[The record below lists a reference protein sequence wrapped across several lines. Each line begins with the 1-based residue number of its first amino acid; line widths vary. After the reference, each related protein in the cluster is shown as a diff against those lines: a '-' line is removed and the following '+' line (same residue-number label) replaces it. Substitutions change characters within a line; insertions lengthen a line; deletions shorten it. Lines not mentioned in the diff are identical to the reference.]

1 MWQGF
6 NQLANAVKEQA
17 EAATRDLG
25 LDSQLVSKRSNNP
38 FMYCHKEACSP

>member
-25 LDSQLVSKRSNNP
+25 LDSQLVSKLSN
-38 FMYCHKEACSP
+38 MTSISSHEAACNS

>member
-6 NQLANAVKEQA
+6 NQFANAVKEQA

-25 LDSQLVSKRSNNP
+25 LDSQLVRPLLCMCWKFN
-38 FMYCHKEACSP
+38 